1 MLLNRIIL
9 IVLIIASGIFASTY
23 GGNVSYAFFYLFL
36 TIPVISFFYT
46 FYVYIR
52 FRLYQEIGQRV
63 VVKGDLI
70 PYAFTVGNENQITYR
85 SIKVNFLHDKSKILN
100 LEDIKEYCLLPNTSE
115 TMETKLRCNYRGN
128 YQVGAASVDIMDFL
142 YLFKITYPIQTK
154 MLVTVHP
161 RIVNID
167 RLGIAPS
174 QKDSKNS
181 PYVLT
186 SDRDTMDIETRKYQ
200 PGDGRKQI
208 HWKVTAKRNELF
220 SRKYIS
226 NPKSET
232 FVIMDL
238 QHVHEDE
245 LTAII
250 TEDQIIES
258 TLAIANY
265 FKNNNTNMTIY
276 YDQDGLHKAAIRS
289 KSDFDVFY
297 QMCITIHFNAKLPV
311 DQILSMCRLESEP
324 NSFFI
329 IITHHLTDTLYR
341 SMLRLSQ
348 EGNDLAIL
356 LMKDKMEPDEESI
369 MRDIKRAGISFQLV
383 TREDEIEEVLNS

>member
-1 MLLNRIIL
+1 
-9 IVLIIASGIFASTY
+9 
-23 GGNVSYAFFYLFL
+23 
-36 TIPVISFFYT
+36 
-46 FYVYIR
+46 
-52 FRLYQEIGQRV
+52 
-63 VVKGDLI
+63 
-70 PYAFTVGNENQITYR
+70 
-85 SIKVNFLHDKSKILN
+85 
-100 LEDIKEYCLLPNTSE
+100 
-115 TMETKLRCNYRGN
+115 
-128 YQVGAASVDIMDFL
+128 
-142 YLFKITYPIQTK
+142 

-174 QKDSKNS
+174 QKDAKNF

-186 SDRDTMDIETRKYQ
+186 SARDTMDIETRKYQ

-238 QHVHEDE
+238 QDAHEDE

-276 YDQDGLHKAAIRS
+276 YDQDGLHKATIRS
-289 KSDFDVFY
+289 KLDFDVFY
-297 QMCITIHFNAKLPV
+297 HNCITIHFNAKLPV

-356 LMKDKMEPDEESI
+356 LMKDKVGSDEESI
-369 MRDIKRAGISFQLV
+369 MRDIKRAGISFELV